1 MPVSPFRQF
10 SSACPLVQALLRVF
24 FTPVLR
30 PPALEDAVF
39 CFRLPAAVPV
49 DFAAAFCAAFAA
61 ASAAAAYLSA

>member
-30 PPALEDAVF
+30 PPALEDAIF
-39 CFRLPAAVPV
+39 CFRLPAVPV

-61 ASAAAAYLSA
+61 ASAAAACLSA